1 MMRTKWLLEK
11 YTGQMSEVLFNA
23 HTTWK
28 QSRVERL
35 FRHVLG
41 MLINKS
47 PEKSSSGG
55 EPAGGECVCVAV
67 QVCLWVS
74 RNESWRKARNSGR
87 EGRSV

>member
-11 YTGQMSEVLFNA
+11 CIGQMSKVLFNA

-47 PEKSSSGG
+47 PKKSSSGDFNPL
-55 EPAGGECVCVAV
+55 EVSVCVYGQAGV
-67 QVCLWVS
+67 SVCL
-74 RNESWRKARNSGR
+74 KK
-87 EGRSV
+87 